1 MTQKALTVSQLNE
14 YIKEMFSRDD
24 LLAGICLMGEISNFK
39 RHSSGH
45 LYFTLKDSQS
55 VISAVMFRGDAM
67 RLRFSPDNGMKVI
80 VMGRVSVYP
89 KNGQYQ
95 VYVSV
100 MQPDGIGSLYMAF
113 EQLKERLYEK
123 GLFDQSRKKP
133 LPPHP
138 NKIALI
144 TSPTGAAVR
153 DMIRILRVRYPL
165 CNVVVCPVKV
175 QGEGAAEE
183 IAAMIKYVNVH
194 SLADIIITGRGGGSF
209 EDLWAFNEETVAY
222 AIYNSDIPVISAV
235 GHEPDI
241 TISDYV
247 ADVRASTP
255 SNAAEI
261 AVPDIRQFVSYLHG
275 AADLMTKYQMNIIS
289 SYRERLERA
298 SNRPV
303 MQGPGEYF
311 NERRMYLASL
321 EDNLVS
327 NQNLILERKR
337 RHHGRLAAELDA
349 LSPLKVLSRG
359 YSMVSG
365 KNGVVKSVKNISP
378 GEDIT
383 VVFSDGRGVCTVN
396 EVISDPLRDQKEQNN
411 G

>member
-24 LLAGICLMGEISNFK
+24 LLSGICLMGEISNFK

-67 RLRFSPDNGMKVI
+67 RLRFSPDSGMKVI
-80 VMGRVSVYP
+80 VMGRVSIYP
-89 KNGQYQ
+89 KSGQYQ
-95 VYVSV
+95 VYVTN

-123 GLFDQSRKKP
+123 GLFDQSHKKP
-133 LPPHP
+133 LPSYPK
-138 NKIALI
+138 KIALV

-165 CNVVVCPVKV
+165 CDVLVCPVKV
-175 QGEGAAEE
+175 QGEEAAEE
-183 IAAMIKYVNVH
+183 IAGMIGYVNKH
-194 SLADIIITGRGGGSF
+194 SLADIIITGRGGGSL
-209 EDLWAFNEETVAY
+209 EDLWAFNEEIVAE
-222 AIYNSDIPVISAV
+222 AIYKSDIPVISAV

-255 SNAAEI
+255 SNAAEL
-261 AVPDIRQFVSYLHG
+261 AVPDIRQLIAYLHG
-275 AADLMTKYQMNIIS
+275 AADMMTKYQLNIIT
-289 SYRERLERA
+289 SYRARLERA
-298 SNRPV
+298 SKAPV
-303 MQGPGEYF
+303 MQGPKEYF
-311 NERRMYLASL
+311 NERRMYLAAL

-327 NQNLILERKR
+327 NQSLFLERHR
-337 RHHGRLAAELDA
+337 RHHARLAAELDA

-359 YSMVSG
+359 YSMV
-365 KNGVVKSVKNISP
+365 NGPKGVIKSVKDISP
-378 GEDIT
+378 GDDIT
-383 VVFSDGRGVCTVN
+383 VVFADGRGNCTVN
-396 EVISDPLRDQKEQNN
+396 KVISNPLRDKKEQ
-411 G
+411 